1 MKQLIY
7 IYFPLVI
14 LLGCSSQDSLQKYM
28 AKNSENPNFL
38 AIDLSSNI
46 LNIDSEKLSEDE
58 KEMFNSIKKLNVLLF
73 RKRDNNEIYNKEK
86 EELQNIINKN
96 SEYEKLIQAN
106 TKGKKITFYSL
117 GSQDTVDEIVLLA
130 SDDDIGF
137 AVIRLLGKKINPE
150 NMMNFM
156 SIIEKADIGDELNL
170 FFDSM

>member
-7 IYFPLVI
+7 IYSMLA

-38 AIDLSSNI
+38 AIDLGSNI
-46 LNIDSEKLSEDE
+46 LKIDSEKLSDDE

-96 SEYEKLIQAN
+96 SEYEKLIHAN
-106 TKGKKITFYSL
+106 TNGKKITFYSL
-117 GSQDTVDEIVLLA
+117 GQGDTVDEIVLLA

-137 AVIRLLGKKINPE
+137 AVIRLLGKKINPA
-150 NMMNFM
+150 NMMNFI